1 MNKPKGNR
9 PGDKN
14 YVDPDSKQP
23 CENKGLRDTPLSR
36 IPTEAYKKGWDV
48 VWGKRKNG

>member
-1 MNKPKGNR
+1 MNK

-14 YVDPDSKQP
+14 YVDPDKPQP
-23 CENKGLRDTPLSR
+23 CQNQNKGLRETPLSR

-48 VWGKRKNG
+48 IWGKDG